1 MNAPAIPFPELIPE
15 MATLVESLPEP
26 RVFVGADYRVLA
38 VNKAYRDQF
47 GDPAEH
53 RGVRRCYEISHRLSV
68 PCDQAGESCPLRI
81 SQETGAP
88 SRVLHIHHTPHGPEH
103 VDVEIAPI
111 RDRNGRVLFYVETM
125 RTVRHA
131 CSQPSAQGLVGRSPA
146 FNRMLSLL
154 DRVAPTDVTVLLLGE
169 SGTGKELAARA
180 LHTAS
185 TRSRRQFVA
194 VDCASMTENLFGSE
208 LFGYEKGAFT
218 GAVSRRA
225 GLVEAAAGGTLF
237 IDEIGDMPLAMQV
250 RLLRLIETGTF
261 RRVGGVE
268 QLRADFRLVLAT
280 HRDLARMVEEGSF
293 RRDLY
298 YRISAFP
305 IEMPA
310 LCERREDIPLLA
322 ESLLSRVSKRRLRLH
337 AKALDRLVAHR
348 FPGNIRELRN
358 LLERASLLADGDTIM
373 PEHLE
378 LPAATAP
385 RRDRPARQ
393 LHPLSEIENR
403 YLRWAVDN
411 HGEDRR
417 ALAQKLGV
425 SERTLYRKLKDMIDW
440 DSVRSGD
447 DASVCQG
454 CQRPL

>member
-1 MNAPAIPFPELIPE
+1 MDNRATPFPDLIPE

-47 GDPAEH
+47 GDPGQG
-53 RGVRRCYEISHRLSV
+53 GVRRCHEISHHSPV
-68 PCDQAGESCPLRI
+68 PCDQAGESCPLKL
-81 SQETGAP
+81 SLESGEP

-103 VDVEIAPI
+103 VDVEISPI
-111 RDRNGRVLFYVETM
+111 RDRSGRVLFYVETM
-125 RTVRHA
+125 RTIHHA
-131 CSQPSAQGLVGRSPA
+131 HSRPSAQGLVGRSPA
-146 FNRMLSLL
+146 FNHMLSLL
-154 DRVAPTDVTVLLLGE
+154 DRVAPTDVTVLLLGQ

-180 LHTAS
+180 LHAAS
-185 TRSRRQFVA
+185 ARARQQFVA
-194 VDCASMTENLFGSE
+194 VDCASMTETLFGSE

-218 GAVSRRA
+218 GAISRRA

-237 IDEIGDMPLAMQV
+237 IDEIGDMPLCMQV
-250 RLLRLIETGTF
+250 KLLRLIESGTF

-280 HRDLARMVEEGSF
+280 HRDLAAMVEEGTF

-305 IEMPA
+305 IAMPS
-310 LCERREDIPLLA
+310 LRERREDVPLLA
-322 ESLLSRVSKRRLRLH
+322 ESLLSRVAKRRLHLHPQALERLCNYG
-337 AKALDRLVAHR
+337 

-358 LLERASLLADGDTIM
+358 ILERASLLADGDTIM
-373 PEHLE
+373 PEHLNV
-378 LPAATAP
+378 PGAAMQASGAKP
-385 RRDRPARQ
+385 ERE

-411 HGEDRR
+411 HGDDRR
-417 ALAQKLGV
+417 ALAARLGI
-425 SERTLYRKLKDMIDW
+425 SERTLYRKMKDMMDW
-440 DSVRSGD
+440 ATVQRGD
-447 DASVCQG
+447 EATVCHG